1 MDGYDSASHDTAL
14 LCSSSG
20 GQPASILFKT
30 ELGDLPPLSI
40 THVSTDPS
48 GAVTV
53 QIDEFTKGTKLDAE
67 CSRHGRCDSA
77 KGECA
82 CFEGW
87 ASSDG
92 DGAVGHRRDCGWYP
106 GEARAVETI
115 Y

>member
-40 THVSTDPS
+40 THVSTDLS